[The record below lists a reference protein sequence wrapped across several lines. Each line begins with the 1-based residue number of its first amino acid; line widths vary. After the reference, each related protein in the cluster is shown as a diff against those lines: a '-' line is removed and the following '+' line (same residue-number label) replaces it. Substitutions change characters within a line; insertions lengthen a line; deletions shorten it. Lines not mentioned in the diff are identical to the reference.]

1 MCQGHYFSDVNLQ
14 RVLPTGCA
22 QSSADRAA
30 PQPALSRMAPLPGT
44 QVYVQ
49 FPPPAGPGVREPP
62 PPGLGTH
69 QEADIVEAVEKQ
81 PALILLQPHGLQP
94 LPDALFQRP
103 RT

>member
-1 MCQGHYFSDVNLQ
+1 MIGTLLRGELEEFSQQGVPRAVLRMRGHAGHR
-14 RVLPTGCA
+14 RV
-22 QSSADRAA
+22 SAAR
-30 PQPALSRMAPLPGT
+30 PL
-44 QVYVQ
+44 
-49 FPPPAGPGVREPP
+49 FPGVLERP

-69 QEADIVEAVEKQ
+69 QEADIVKAVEKQ